1 MGPKRTIR
9 TINEMTKIIEENQC
23 TNIIWNGDLN
33 WNPSKNSGFSLTLKH
48 FVEKFGFI
56 PLWEHYDV
64 DYTHMHTDF
73 KSTSV
78 LDHFLVTENLLPQ
91 VEECKVVHRGDNLS
105 RHSPVLLKLRVGD
118 IPTKAKTKIWK
129 PKKPAWYK
137 ADRDVLE
144 EYKVDLHERLSLRTI
159 PDSLGCSDPNCV
171 DLSHSLARDN
181 YVLDIL
187 YSVIESSH
195 CVVPLPLAGGNSPGS
210 HSGCI
215 PG

>member
-1 MGPKRTIR
+1 
-9 TINEMTKIIEENQC
+9 MTKIIEENQC

-56 PLWEHYDV
+56 PLWEHYNV

-105 RHSPVLLKLRVGD
+105 RHSQVLL
-118 IPTKAKTKIWK
+118 
-129 PKKPAWYK
+129 
-137 ADRDVLE
+137 
-144 EYKVDLHERLSLRTI
+144 
-159 PDSLGCSDPNCV
+159 N
-171 DLSHSLARDN
+171 
-181 YVLDIL
+181 
-187 YSVIESSH
+187 
-195 CVVPLPLAGGNSPGS
+195 
-210 HSGCI
+210 
-215 PG
+215 